1 MKQTK
6 LLKGWSSSGSGGKA
20 TSVQNLRHVLTTKW
34 SPESIAAGAVAAIG
48 AVVLLFSVVTYT
60 SKTGELQSKRSADEE
75 LVSLTQS
82 VAKNASRA
90 TQGDKAALK
99 KMEED
104 SARFAELLN
113 KFRGVSSNWSPDVGV
128 TAQSLEAVEK
138 LWAPTQKN
146 IKDILANRNE
156 LGLIQDRVARSES
169 DLEGIKK
176 SLNLFLQNA
185 STEMTL
191 TERNQAQLWV
201 DTAQQMTINVVGL
214 QGRPE
219 VSPEVSFKVAK
230 DVAYF
235 GEVLRM
241 FEKGSPENE
250 IRVIQNSEAKA
261 ALAAIKKQFIED
273 GAESN
278 LLALAGGMDEV
289 QESKRWGVDVFA
301 QSDKLL
307 KEVKALAEQHRGLET
322 QNQAWALG
330 ILIGV
335 LLMLGAVAYYIYSKA
350 RMEKKRSEESR
361 KENDRNLAAVH
372 KLLSEIE
379 GLGQGDLT
387 KQATVGNGVTNEI
400 ALALNA
406 TVDDLRKLVSGVRK
420 TTDDVTTMA
429 ETTNVMSTNLGDFA
443 NKQEVQ
449 IDTVAK
455 NIGAL
460 AQELDGVAQQTS
472 QSSDLAN
479 QALDL
484 SKRGES
490 VVNNTI
496 LGMNAIRDTI
506 QETAKRIKSLGESSQ
521 EIGLVTQ
528 LIRDVG
534 AKIQVL
540 ALNAAIQSADA
551 GEAGKGFAVV
561 AEEVQSLA
569 DDAAASAQKID
580 RLVQNIQGS
589 AKEAIATME
598 VATSRVV
605 EGTHTA
611 DSAGQALREIG
622 QAAEEL
628 RNLVDKVTEKMQEGS
643 ENTTDLALSMGQVKY
658 FTRAARENSEKFQGT
673 VAQMK
678 DSTRNLQESVGG
690 FRLDVA

>member
-6 LLKGWSSSGSGGKA
+6 VLKGWNAGSGKA
-20 TSVQNLRHVLTTKW
+20 TSIQSLKNVLPRKW
-34 SPESIAAGAVAAIG
+34 SPESIAAASVGAIG
-48 AVVLLFSVVTYT
+48 AVVLLFSVAAF
-60 SKTGELQSKRSADEE
+60 SGKSGELRDKRSADEE

-82 VAKNASRA
+82 VAKNAARA

-104 SARFAELLN
+104 SARFSELLN
-113 KFRGVSSNWSPDVGV
+113 KFRGVGSSWSPDVGA
-128 TAQSLEAVEK
+128 TAQNLMAVEK
-138 LWAPTQKN
+138 IWKPAQQN
-146 IKDILANRNE
+146 IASILSNKDE
-156 LGLIQDRVARSES
+156 LSLLQERVSRGEA
-169 DLEGIKK
+169 DLEAIKK

-185 STEMTL
+185 VQDMTL
-191 TERNQAQLWV
+191 AERNQAQLWL

-241 FEKGSPENE
+241 FEKGSPEND
-250 IRVIQNSEAKA
+250 IRATQNAEAKA
-261 ALAAIKKQFIED
+261 AIATIKKQFVEG

-289 QESKRWGVDVFA
+289 QESKRWGLEVFTE
-301 QSDKLL
+301 SDKLL
-307 KEVKALAEQHRGLET
+307 KEVKALAEDHRELES
-322 QNQAWALG
+322 QNQIWLLG
-330 ILIGV
+330 VLVGA

-350 RMEKKRSEESR
+350 RLEKKRAEENR

-372 KLLSEIE
+372 KLLGEIE

-406 TVDDLRKLVSGVRK
+406 TVDDLRKLVSGVRQ
-420 TTDDVTTMA
+420 TTDDVTALA
-429 ETTNVMSTNLGDFA
+429 ENTNQLSANLGEYA
-443 NKQEVQ
+443 IKQEAQ
-449 IDTVAK
+449 IDQVAK
-455 NIGAL
+455 NIGSL
-460 AQELDGVAQQTS
+460 AQDLDGVAQQTS

-490 VVNNTI
+490 VVTNTI
-496 LGMNAIRDTI
+496 VGMNAIRDTI

-561 AEEVQSLA
+561 AEEVQALA
-569 DDAAASAQKID
+569 DEAAGAAQKID

-589 AKEAIATME
+589 AKEAISTME

-605 EGTHTA
+605 EGAQTA
-611 DSAGQALREIG
+611 DSAGQALRDIG

-628 RNLVDKVTEKMQEGS
+628 RNLVDQVTEKMQEGS
-643 ENTTDLALSMGQVKY
+643 ENTTDLALSMSQVKN
-658 FTRAARENSEKFQGT
+658 FTRAAKELTEIPGHSRSNEGLHPRASR
-673 VAQMK
+673 V
-678 DSTRNLQESVGG
+678 RR
-690 FRLDVA
+690 RLPP